1 MLAHQGGWDEFLF
14 AAAPIALIAAL
25 LALANRRATRNVAGR
40 SADEDAPAGVSGERE
55 SD

>member
-14 AAAPIALIAAL
+14 AAAPIALIAGL
-25 LALANRRATRNVAGR
+25 LAVANRRAKRHLAAQST
-40 SADEDAPAGVSGERE
+40 ADDAPAGIIAERE